1 MLGNNTVATFTNY
14 NPTKISNLYAWYR
27 GDSAVYNGSNKVSQW
42 RDLSGNGNHLTQ
54 SNASFQPSYSASISS
69 RKNQPGVAASGGEYL
84 LTNAANFNIR
94 TLKTVFF
101 VVGSTGSMA
110 YVSTVYNGGVE
121 YFYAYHPAPATF
133 YNRTVASGQHHYITN
148 AGANFF
154 QANTHHTFLYDN
166 VTPQLFRNNA
176 NVAGVITGAPIGDEY
191 ASGSFY
197 LFSGYGGGT
206 SSTMQ
211 LLEVIFY
218 NKALNAT
225 ELAAMQR
232 YFTERYG

>member
-1 MLGNNTVATFTNY
+1 MLGNNTVATFTNF

-27 GDSAVYNGSNKVSQW
+27 GDSAVYNVSNKVSQW
-42 RDLSGNGNHLTQ
+42 RDLSGNGIHLTQ

-69 RKNQPGVAASGGEYL
+69 RKNQPGVAASGGEHL
-84 LTNAANFNIR
+84 FINGTNFRIR

-110 YVSTVYNGGVE
+110 YVSTVYNDGVE
-121 YFYAYHPAPATF
+121 YFYTYHPGNATF
-133 YNRTVASGQHHYITN
+133 YNRTVDSGLSHYITN
-148 AGANFF
+148 TGGSFF

-176 NVAGVITGAPIGDEY
+176 NVVGAIGGAPIGDEY

-206 SSTMQ
+206 PSMLQ

>member
-1 MLGNNTVATFTNY
+1 MHSIGNQISFLTNY
-14 NPTKISNLYAWYR
+14 PRSISNLYAWYR
-27 GDSAVYNGSNKVSQW
+27 GDSAVYNASNKVSQW

-69 RKNQPGVAASGGEYL
+69 RKNQPGVAASGGEHL
-84 LTNAANFNIR
+84 FINAANFRIR

-121 YFYAYHPAPATF
+121 YFYTYHPGPATF
-133 YNRTVASGQHHYITN
+133 YNRTVSGTAHYITST
-148 AGANFF
+148 GANFF

-176 NVAGVITGAPIGDEY
+176 NVAGAIGGAPIGDEY

-197 LFSGYGGGT
+197 LFSGFGGGY